1 MVTKI
6 ESLYPLIM
14 TSSETEKVPDLYVQH
29 PYAIMGMTSEHVA
42 APVGGPAGVET
53 KVETLESKVDSPA
66 KKLFREICAN
76 PKLAGAASI
85 SGNMI
90 FLKVGFD
97 YVIRIESNEQEITF
111 ILMFRNG
118 TVCLEDWEIESKI
131 SYEHRGHHIVGICE
145 KVNRIKEKLPQII
158 MMNRLDCFEDMM
170 RSIQYNLRVVAD
182 NTSRVSRR

>member
-1 MVTKI
+1 
-6 ESLYPLIM
+6 M

-29 PYAIMGMTSEHVA
+29 PYAIMGMTNKC
-42 APVGGPAGVET
+42 VGGTAGVET
-53 KVETLESKVDSPA
+53 KVETPESEAGDVA
-66 KKLFREICAN
+66 KKLFGEICAN
-76 PKLAGAASI
+76 PKLAGVASI

-111 ILMFRNG
+111 TLMFRG
-118 TVCLEDWEIESKI
+118 GIVCLEDWEIKSKI
-131 SYEHRGHHIVGICE
+131 SYGHYGHHIVGIYE

-170 RSIQYNLRVVAD
+170 RSIQYNLRVIAD
-182 NTSRVSRR
+182 NTSHISRSKY